1 MGTQMNADERRWMQ
15 RFSRDILKSRWMAIA
30 ILLFFLFM
38 GEEVAIAKAIN
49 ISHQQNKRATTQ
61 KNHFEVSQEKQS
73 SIGQE
78 QLTDYECESSELI
91 INLLYRRLSSFSDLM
106 SATGANGAN
115 VEWEKKRTDEWYIE
129 VQRYG
134 EGLIIGG
141 LIKNDEKA
149 IKAGFKM
156 FDWGFARQSDDGGF
170 AGTGDPFHSTAFFI
184 QAVAHSLL
192 AIQQSPHA
200 SKYADKVAHYKPLV
214 HRAARWM
221 ILPEVWQKGIKHDK
235 PYTHRRYL
243 DAAAL
248 GLTGKL
254 TGDRELVEYARQ
266 LISDGLALQRPD
278 GVNPEKGG
286 HDSSYQMVG
295 VVYAQRWVTYFPEDS
310 LTPKVETMVEKA
322 LAWVEKK
329 VLATGEIS
337 TQENTRSAGQ
347 ESGRAGDLKKIDY
360 KTAIRGFAYWAAVTQ
375 NSKWGAIAQKIAKFY
390 Y

>member
-1 MGTQMNADERRWMQ
+1 MNADECRWMQ
-15 RFSRDILKSRWMAIA
+15 LYVKNLLKTRHIA
-30 ILLFFLFM
+30 ITVLLLSIFI
-38 GEEVAIAKAIN
+38 GEEIAIAKVIN
-49 ISHQQNKRATTQ
+49 LPYQQNRHAAIQ
-61 KNHFEVSQEKQS
+61 RIYSEIGQEKQS
-73 SIGQE
+73 AIVRDK
-78 QLTDYECESSELI
+78 LTDYECESSELI
-91 INLLYRRLSSFSDLM
+91 TSLLYRRLSSFSDLM
-106 SATGANGAN
+106 SPTGANGAN
-115 VEWEKKRTDEWYIE
+115 VDWEKDRTDEWYIE

-149 IKAGFKM
+149 IAAGFKM

-170 AGTGDPFHSTAFFI
+170 AGTGDPFHSTAFFV

-221 ILPEVWQKGIKHDK
+221 ILSEVWQKGIKHDK

-310 LTPKVETMVEKA
+310 LTPKVETMIEKA
-322 LAWVEKK
+322 LAWVEKRI
-329 VLATGEIS
+329 LTTGEIS
-337 TQENTRSAGQ
+337 TEGNTRSAGQ
-347 ESGRAGDLKKIDY
+347 ESGRAGETKKIDY

-375 NSKWGAIAQKIAKFY
+375 NSKWGAIAQKIAEFY

>member
-1 MGTQMNADERRWMQ
+1 MNVGERRW
-15 RFSRDILKSRWMAIA
+15 ILYRLRERSPARWIVG
-30 ILLFFLFM
+30 ILLLFFVLRV
-38 GEEVAIAKAIN
+38 EEAAIAK
-49 ISHQQNKRATTQ
+49 RTD
-61 KNHFEVSQEKQS
+61 VSQRQNNRTTDRRRINSDLEPDKQLPT
-73 SIGQE
+73 IRNE
-78 QLTDYECESSELI
+78 ITDYSCESSELMT
-91 INLLYRRLSSFSDLM
+91 NLLYHRLSSFSDLM
-106 SATGANGAN
+106 SPTGANGAN
-115 VEWEKKRTDEWYIE
+115 VEWERKRTDEWYIE

-149 IKAGFKM
+149 IQAGFKM
-156 FDWGFARQSDDGGF
+156 FDWGFARQSDNGGF
-170 AGTGDPFHSTAFFI
+170 VGTGDPFHSTAFFV

-192 AIQQSPHA
+192 AIQQSPQA
-200 SKYADKVAHYKPLV
+200 SKYADKVARYKPLV

-221 ILPEVWQKGIKHDK
+221 ILPDVWQKGIKHDK

-254 TGDRELVEYARQ
+254 TGDRELIEYARQ

-295 VVYAQRWVTYFPEDS
+295 VVYAQRWITYFPEDA
-310 LTPKVETMVEKA
+310 LTPKVKTMVEKA
-322 LAWVEKK
+322 SIWVEKRI
-329 VLATGEIS
+329 LATGEIS
-337 TQENTRSAGQ
+337 RQGNTRSAGQ
-347 ESGRAGDLKKIDY
+347 ESGRAGEIKKIDY
-360 KTAIRGFAYWAAVTQ
+360 KTAIRGFAYWAAVTK

>member
-1 MGTQMNADERRWMQ
+1 MQ
-15 RFSRDILKSRWMAIA
+15 RYVRNLLKARRIVITVVLLSIFIGEEIAIA
-30 ILLFFLFM
+30 N
-38 GEEVAIAKAIN
+38 VN
-49 ISHQQNKRATTQ
+49 NPPRQQNRRANFQ
-61 KNHFEVSQEKQS
+61 INSEVGREKQS
-73 SIGQE
+73 PIARDR
-78 QLTDYECESSELI
+78 LTDYECESSELI
-91 INLLYRRLSSFSDLM
+91 TSLLYRRLNSFSDLM
-106 SATGANGAN
+106 SPTGANGAN
-115 VEWEKKRTDEWYIE
+115 VDWEKNQTDEWYIE

-149 IKAGFKM
+149 IAAGFKM

-170 AGTGDPFHSTAFFI
+170 AGTDDPFHSTAFFV

-192 AIQQSPHA
+192 AIQQSPQA

-221 ILPEVWQKGIKHDK
+221 ISPEVWQKGIKHDK

-254 TGDRELVEYARQ
+254 TGDRKLIDYARQ
-266 LISDGLALQRPD
+266 LISDGLTLQRPD

-295 VVYAQRWVTYFPEDS
+295 VVYAQRWVTYFPEDD

-322 LAWVEKK
+322 LAWVEKR
-329 VLATGEIS
+329 VLVTGEIS
-337 TQENTRSAGQ
+337 TEGNTRSAGQ
-347 ESGRAGDLKKIDY
+347 ESGRAGVIKKIDY